1 MTLHPFSRRAALLLA
16 LLALAP
22 PSGAQQ
28 GRLSLDDIYDPERKV
43 EFGGR
48 PATGLVWL
56 SATDFLWPKTDPK
69 TKTTQFL
76 KVEAASGRAEPF
88 FDAARMEAA
97 LARLPGVSRDEAREQ
112 ARRGTYTM
120 NPRRSAALLDM
131 AGDLYHYEFGSDR
144 AVRLTWAPGDEEVAS
159 YSPDG
164 SQVAFVRGH
173 NLHVVDLAGQRER
186 ALTTDGN
193 ENLLNGKLD
202 WIYQEEVYGRGNF
215 KGYWWSPDS
224 ARLAF
229 LQLDERAV
237 PRYTL
242 VDDRETRP
250 VVESVP
256 YPKAGDANPTAR
268 LGMARI
274 AGGRPT
280 YVDLDRYASAAF
292 LLVDVGWTPDS
303 RRVVFQ
309 VQNREQTWLELA
321 VAGAKEGAPRTL
333 LRETSPAWVERIGPP
348 TFLKDG
354 SFLWLSERDGFRHV
368 YHYGAD
374 GTLLRQLTSGRW
386 EARTLHGVDEAGGWA
401 YFSGTERSPIGGD
414 VYRVKLAGGGP
425 TRLSAAPGTHDA
437 LFNPGFSLYLD
448 TWSDVTTPPQTRLHR
463 ADGALVRIVQANP
476 VKALSE
482 YRLSKPE
489 FLQVATRDGFTM
501 EAMLIRPPDF
511 DASRRYPVFQHTYAG
526 PHAPQVKN
534 AWGGQTYLFH
544 QLLAQKGVVVWI
556 CDNRTASGK
565 GAESAWAGWKRFG
578 EMELQDIEDGVAWL
592 KQQAWVD
599 PERIGISGWSY
610 GGFMAAYALTHSR
623 SFSMGIS
630 GAPVTDWRNYDSIY
644 TERLMSMPQDNPE
657 GYRRT
662 APRLAA
668 ADLHGKLLLI
678 HGTIDDNVHP
688 QNSLQF
694 AYELQKAGKPFR
706 MMMYPRS
713 RHAISDLH
721 QLEHLRATMLS
732 FIEETLLAP

>member
-1 MTLHPFSRRAALLLA
+1 MSLRPFSVRAVLPA

-22 PSGAQQ
+22 PAVAQQ
-28 GRLSLDDIYDPERKV
+28 KPLSIDDIYDPDTKV

-48 PATGLVWL
+48 PATGLAWI
-56 SATDFLWPKTDPK
+56 SQTDFLWPRTDPK

-76 KVEAASGRAEPF
+76 RVGAANGRSEPF
-88 FDAARMEAA
+88 FDVARMEAA

-112 ARRGTYTM
+112 ARRESYTM
-120 NPRRSAALLDM
+120 NPRRSAALLDL

-144 AVRLTWAPGDEEVAS
+144 AVRITWAPGEEELAS
-159 YSPDG
+159 YSPDAT
-164 SQVAFVRGH
+164 QVAFVRGH
-173 NLHVVDLAGQRER
+173 NLYVVDLASQRER
-186 ALTTDGN
+186 PLTTDGS

-215 KGYWWSPDS
+215 RGYWWSPDS
-224 ARLAF
+224 SRIAF
-229 LQLDERAV
+229 LQLDEKAV

-242 VDDRETRP
+242 VDDRGTRP
-250 VVESVP
+250 VVERVP

-268 LGMARI
+268 LAIVRV
-274 AGGRPT
+274 AGGHPA
-280 YVDLDRYASAAF
+280 YVNLEKYAPAEF
-292 LLVDVGWTPDS
+292 LLVDVGWTPDAS
-303 RRVVFQ
+303 RVVFQ

-321 VAGAKEGAPRTL
+321 TVAAKDGSPRIL
-333 LRETSPAWVERIGPP
+333 LRETSPAWVERIGSPV
-348 TFLKDG
+348 FLADG

-368 YHYGAD
+368 YHYRAD
-374 GTLLRQLTSGRW
+374 GTPVRRLTSGRW
-386 EARTLHGVDEAGGWA
+386 EARTLHGVDEVAGWV

-414 VYRVKLAGGGP
+414 VYRVKLDGSGL

-448 TWSDVTTPPQTRLHR
+448 TWSDATTPPQTRLHR
-463 ADGALVRIVQANP
+463 ADGVQQRVVEANP
-476 VKALSE
+476 VTALSE
-482 YRLSKPE
+482 YRLAKPE
-489 FLQVATRDGFTM
+489 FLQVSTRDGFTM

-511 DASRRYPVFQHTYAG
+511 DPSRRYPVFQHTYAG

-534 AWGGQTYLFH
+534 AWGGQSYLFH

-565 GAESAWAGWKRFG
+565 GAEAAWAGWKRFG
-578 EMELQDIEDGVAWL
+578 ELELQDIEDGVAWL

-599 PERIGISGWSY
+599 SGRIGISGWSY

-630 GAPVTDWRNYDSIY
+630 GAPVSDWRNYDSIY
-644 TERLMSMPQDNPE
+644 TERIMLMPQNNAD
-657 GYRRT
+657 GYERT

-668 ADLHGKLLLI
+668 ADLHGELLLI

-694 AYELQKAGKPFR
+694 AYALQKAGKPFR
-706 MMMYPRS
+706 MMMYPGS
-713 RHAISDLH
+713 RHAVSDPQ
-721 QLEHLRATMLS
+721 QLEHLRATMLA

>member
-1 MTLHPFSRRAALLLA
+1 MSLRPFSVRAVLPA

-22 PSGAQQ
+22 PAVAQQ
-28 GRLSLDDIYDPERKV
+28 KPLSLDDIYDPETKV

-48 PATGLVWL
+48 PATGLAWI
-56 SATDFLWPKTDPK
+56 SQTDFLWPRTDPK
-69 TKTTQFL
+69 TKATQFFR
-76 KVEAASGRAEPF
+76 VGAASGRTEPF
-88 FDAARMEAA
+88 FDVARMEGA
-97 LARLPGVSRDEAREQ
+97 LARLPGVSRDEARGQ
-112 ARRGTYTM
+112 ARRESYTM
-120 NPRRSAALLDM
+120 NPRRSAALLDL

-144 AVRLTWAPGDEEVAS
+144 AVRLTWAPGDEELPS
-159 YSPDG
+159 YSPDAT
-164 SQVAFVRGH
+164 QVAFVRGH
-173 NLHVVDLAGQRER
+173 NLHVVDLASQRER
-186 ALTTDGN
+186 PLTTDGS

-215 KGYWWSPDS
+215 RGYWWSPDS
-224 ARLAF
+224 ARIAF

-250 VVESVP
+250 VVERVP

-268 LGMARI
+268 LGVVRV
-274 AGGRPT
+274 AGGHPV
-280 YVDLDRYASAAF
+280 YVNLDKYAPAAF
-292 LLVDVGWTPDS
+292 LLVDVGWTPDAS
-303 RRVVFQ
+303 LVVFQ

-321 VAGAKEGAPRTL
+321 AVGAKDGAPRIL
-333 LRETSPAWVERIGPP
+333 VRETSPAWVERIGPP
-348 TFLKDG
+348 AFLADG

-368 YHYGAD
+368 YHYRAD
-374 GTLLRQLTSGRW
+374 GTLVRQLTSGTW
-386 EARTLHGVDEAGGWA
+386 EARTLHGVDEVAGWV

-414 VYRVKLAGGGP
+414 VYRVKLDGSGL
-425 TRLSAAPGTHDA
+425 TRLSAAPGTHEA

-448 TWSDVTTPPQTRLHR
+448 TWSDATTPPQTRLHR
-463 ADGALVRIVQANP
+463 ADGVLQRVVEANP
-476 VKALSE
+476 VTALSE
-482 YRLSKPE
+482 YRLAKPE
-489 FLQVATRDGFTM
+489 FLQVKTRDGFTM

-578 EMELQDIEDGVAWL
+578 ELELEDIEDGVAWL
-592 KQQAWVD
+592 KRQAWVD
-599 PERIGISGWSY
+599 PGHIGISGWSY

-644 TERLMSMPQDNPE
+644 TERMMLMPQNNTD
-657 GYRRT
+657 GYERT

-668 ADLHGKLLLI
+668 ADLHGELLLI

-694 AYELQKAGKPFR
+694 AYALQKAGKPFR
-706 MMMYPRS
+706 MMMYPGS
-713 RHAISDLH
+713 RHAVSDPH
-721 QLEHLRATMLS
+721 QLEHLRATMLA